1 MNQQNLTVDFGQAVG
16 AIKPMHAVN
25 NGPIHSHHADQH
37 ISNLDSF
44 QEAGIPYARTHD
56 AAFNATYGG
65 EHTVDI
71 AAIFPNFDADAE
83 DPASYDFIVTDEY
96 LRVIQLSGAKVFYRL
111 GSKIEH
117 YIRKFNTL
125 PPKDFHKWAVICEHI
140 IRHYNEGWANGFH
153 WNIEYWE
160 IWNEPDLDED
170 DSPNKRCWG
179 GTAEQFRELYT
190 ITARH
195 LKACFP
201 QLKIGGPA
209 VARSEDC
216 EWIHRF
222 LELDAPLDFFSW
234 HIYARNTEE
243 IVRRCRLM
251 RQLLLQHNRTETE
264 SILNEWNYVR
274 GFAGDDWVP
283 SLKTEKSMKGAA
295 FVAAVMAACQAEP
308 LDLLMYYDARPCCMN
323 GMFNTDFPNERLKG
337 YYPFRMFNTLYQL
350 GESVAVESDDPT
362 LYLVAAQGDAG
373 AAIVVT
379 YFHDDAPQPDKDI
392 RLTLKQLALPK
403 GARVVYSLLDE
414 THDDEVVREECISPC
429 AESCTL
435 SLHMPLYS
443 SMLIRILPVD

>member
-1 MNQQNLTVDFGQAVG
+1 MNQQNLTVDFGQSAGAV
-16 AIKPMHAVN
+16 KPMHAVN
-25 NGPIHSHHADQH
+25 NGPTHSHHTNQH

-44 QEAGIPYARTHD
+44 REAGIPYARIHD
-56 AAFNATYGG
+56 ASFYGTYGS

-96 LRVIQLSGAKVFYRL
+96 LRVIRLSGAQVFYRL

-117 YIRKFNTL
+117 YIKKFNTL

-153 WNIEYWE
+153 WNLVYWE
-160 IWNEPDLDED
+160 IWNEPDLDD
-170 DSPNKRCWG
+170 DNAPDKRCWG

-209 VARSEDC
+209 IARTGDC
-216 EWIHRF
+216 EWVHKF

-234 HIYARNTEE
+234 HTYTANPAD
-243 IVRRCRLM
+243 IVRNCRLM
-251 RQLLLQHNRTETE
+251 HKLLLQHGHTETE

-274 GFAGDDWVP
+274 NFEGADWIR
-283 SLKTEKSMKGAA
+283 SLKVEKSMKGAA
-295 FVAAVMAACQAEP
+295 FIAAVMAACQPEP
-308 LDLLMYYDARPCCMN
+308 LDLLMYYDARPCSMN
-323 GMFNTDFPNERLKG
+323 GMFNTDLPSERLKG

-350 GESVAVESDDPT
+350 GESVAVESDDPA
-362 LYLVAAQGDAG
+362 LYLLAAKGKEG
-373 AAIVVT
+373 AAVLVT
-379 YFHDDAPQPDKDI
+379 YFDDHDPQPDKDI
-392 RLTLKQLALPK
+392 RLTLKQLSCPK

-414 THDDEVVREECISPC
+414 EHDDEVVREECISPDING
-429 AESCTL
+429 CTL

-443 SMLIRILPVD
+443 SMLIRILPVE